1 MHLRHAIAAD
11 IPAILDLEHQSP
23 SAAHW
28 SRQQYENLFVSACG
42 QQRSQSYV
50 WVIELGGGAQREIQS
65 ETPEIA
71 AFLVARR
78 VDPEWELEN
87 LVVFSA
93 ARRRGMGT
101 FLLREFVENVRAGG
115 DKAIFLE
122 VRESNQGAR
131 SLYGKLGFEEAG
143 LRKNYYSDPVEDAI
157 VCRLRIS

>member
-11 IPAILDLEHQSP
+11 IPAILDLERQSP

-28 SRQQYENLFVSACG
+28 SRQQYENLFVNTGG
-42 QQRSQSYV
+42 QQCSQSFA
-50 WVIELGGGAQREIQS
+50 WVIEMEGGAQREIHN
-65 ETPEIA
+65 ETPKIA

-87 LVVFSA
+87 IVVSGA

-101 FLLREFVENVRAGG
+101 LLLHEFVENVGARG

-131 SLYGKLGFEEAG
+131 SLYRKLGFEEAG
-143 LRKNYYSDPVEDAI
+143 LRKNYYSDPHEDAI
-157 VCRLRIS
+157 VCRLRVA